1 VTGDGDRDDYDAA
14 LRSGRRHRLLGE
26 LDEAVS
32 EFTKAAQ
39 QQPGSARPIVERG
52 AVFILQAR
60 WDEAFADYQEAARID
75 PAYPGL
81 PSYLAELYLYTGRA
95 ADALTLSREALA
107 AQEPE
112 NLMHR
117 INIGHA
123 RLLLGD
129 TQGALHDYA
138 QVAGVVHPGKQ
149 RSGVDLVL
157 SDLRL
162 MKAAGV
168 DVGDLSRVLEDVR
181 ALTRG

>member
-1 VTGDGDRDDYDAA
+1 VTGDGEGDDYDAA

-26 LDEAVS
+26 LDEAVAD
-32 EFTKAAQ
+32 FTEAAKR
-39 QQPGSARPIVERG
+39 QPGSARPIVERG
-52 AVFILQAR
+52 AIFILQAR
-60 WDEAFADYQEAARID
+60 WDEALADYQEAARID

-81 PSYLAELYLYTGRA
+81 RSYLAELYLYTGRA
-95 ADALTLSREALA
+95 ADALTLSREAL

-157 SDLRL
+157 NDLRL
-162 MKAAGV
+162 MDAAGV
-168 DVGDLSRVLEDVR
+168 DVGDLSRVLDDVR